1 MNSSDGLRVGRWNQ
15 KITKVQ
21 KKHLLTFAAGAGENY
36 AAYLKFCETHSI
48 PTFTKA
54 YWPVFVQ
61 RNRRTVQAIRQG
73 LIAQIAAEAMMD
85 RKARLSL
92 LEDDIARIE
101 EIFSTQLE
109 ELTVDQVVKLTDQKR
124 KTLEAIA
131 KERSEWMQEEKP
143 VYENPA
149 MLAMQEAHKRLL
161 AVNVE
166 PVVEG
171 EVREIEEATG

>member
-1 MNSSDGLRVGRWNQ
+1 MGRWNQ
-15 KITKVQ
+15 KITRVQ

-73 LIAQIAAEAMMD
+73 LVAQIAAEAMLD
-85 RKARLSL
+85 RKNRLAL
-92 LEDDIARIE
+92 LEDHVARIE
-101 EIFSTQLE
+101 KIMTEQEE
-109 ELTVDQVVKLTDQKR
+109 ELTVDQIVKLTDQQR
-124 KTLEAIA
+124 KHLEAIA
-131 KERSEWMQEEKP
+131 KERSEWMTEEKP

-149 MLAMQEAHKRLL
+149 MLAMQEAQRRLL

-166 PVVEG
+166 PIVEG
-171 EVREIEEATG
+171 EVREVPVEALSDA

>member
-1 MNSSDGLRVGRWNQ
+1 M
-15 KITKVQ
+15 
-21 KKHLLTFAAGAGENY
+21 
-36 AAYLKFCETHSI
+36 
-48 PTFTKA
+48 
-54 YWPVFVQ
+54 
-61 RNRRTVQAIRQG
+61 QAIRQG

-149 MLAMQEAHKRLL
+149 MLAMQEAQRRLL

-171 EVREIEEATG
+171 EVREIDDSSALGRRLDEQAANVWTGTLSLPPEELSDA

>member
-15 KITKVQ
+15 KITRVQ

-73 LIAQIAAEAMMD
+73 LIAQIASEAMMD

-101 EIFSTQLE
+101 DIFSTQLE

-149 MLAMQEAHKRLL
+149 MLAMQEAQRRLL

-171 EVREIEEATG
+171 EVREVNDA